1 MWSPLVFSHHNGL
14 FFPWI
19 LVGNG
24 IFLKVIKRSEFLR
37 SRRCRWTL
45 NKTLSLLTTLDLSWL
60 CSQDGCKVAILA
72 LKVCPQGGHF
82 LRPPQGFV
90 TYYYRLDLQRAQ
102 RKPWSC
108 QPGVARLPSQPCDL
122 AGSGLS
128 ETVIPLMTGVGAAG
142 GLSGWPQSWAVGQV
156 AADK

>member
-1 MWSPLVFSHHNGL
+1 MALFSGRLKGRTSGIESLSP
-14 FFPWI
+14 
-19 LVGNG
+19 
-24 IFLKVIKRSEFLR
+24 
-37 SRRCRWTL
+37 
-45 NKTLSLLTTLDLSWL
+45 
-60 CSQDGCKVAILA
+60 
-72 LKVCPQGGHF
+72 GGHF

-102 RKPWSC
+102 CKPRGC
-108 QPGVARLPSQPCDL
+108 QPGVVHLPSQPCDL

-142 GLSGWPQSWAVGQV
+142 DLSGWPHNWAVGQV

>member
-24 IFLKVIKRSEFLR
+24 IFLKVTQRSEFLK
-37 SRRCRWTL
+37 SQRCTWTL
-45 NKTLSLLTTLDLSWL
+45 TKLLLFTTLDLRWL
-60 CSQDGCKVAILA
+60 CSQDGCRVAVLA

-82 LRPPQGFV
+82 LRPPQGYV
-90 TYYYRLDLQRAQ
+90 TYYYRPDLQRAQ
-102 RKPWSC
+102 CKLWGC
-108 QPGVARLPSQPCDL
+108 QPGVVHLPSQPCDL
-122 AGSGLS
+122 AGSGLP
-128 ETVIPLMTGVGAAG
+128 ETVIPLMIGVRTAG
-142 GLSGWPQSWAVGQV
+142 DLSGWPQSWAVDQV